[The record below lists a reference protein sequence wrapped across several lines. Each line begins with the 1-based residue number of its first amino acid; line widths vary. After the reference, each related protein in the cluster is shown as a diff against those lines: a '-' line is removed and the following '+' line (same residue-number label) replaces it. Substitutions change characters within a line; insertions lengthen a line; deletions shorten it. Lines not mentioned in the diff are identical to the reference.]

1 MSSLD
6 FPISCTSI
14 LAFLHPISWTS
25 ILACFCTPSVE
36 LHLGVSVG
44 DWIRKAHLVFRVQ
57 FEAMGKKAGAKK
69 KVKEDSADVAEQS
82 HEPMDKSEISAMLG
96 YLKYHAAKTTPTGS
110 LAKNAL
116 EVCSQCLPA
125 CKRKF
130 LADFKKKQEGLV
142 MDQSFEDC

>member
-1 MSSLD
+1 M
-6 FPISCTSI
+6 
-14 LAFLHPISWTS
+14 
-25 ILACFCTPSVE
+25 
-36 LHLGVSVG
+36 SVG

-69 KVKEDSADVAEQS
+69 KVKEDSVAEQS

-116 EVCSQCLPA
+116 E
-125 CKRKF
+125 F
-130 LADFKKKQEGLV
+130 LQPVFNCTQENI
-142 MDQSFEDC
+142 SW